1 MRRCQFARHAPRLSV
16 LFTALVMLTE
26 SSSWPLIK
34 MAQFSALK
42 PIFSNVLR
50 QSLALHVDSLTRSFR
65 ALLSQW
71 QSKTS
76 LLLNA
81 ASLSAMFVILQRAL
95 QAAPVATRSL
105 LIEHI
110 YTLPGVLNVIL
121 AKVTALTPI
130 LTQMGADLFAQ
141 FPHSKIATLSAIAT
155 LSVLGN
161 CLELLQLTLDDAD
174 VDCVRGKVTVI
185 IGLLQRIEMN
195 TGVAKSS
202 NMSWHPVLGYCI
214 SSVNDGA
221 TGDAESTVNIQR
233 QLAYLWHPKLVQ
245 VGFLGFLP

>member
-16 LFTALVMLTE
+16 LFTALVMLTDA
-26 SSSWPLIK
+26 SNWPLIK
-34 MAQFSALK
+34 MTQFVPLK
-42 PIFSNVLR
+42 PIFANVLR
-50 QSLALHVDSLTRSFR
+50 QSLALYVDSLAQSFR
-65 ALLSQW
+65 SLLSQW

-76 LLLNA
+76 LLLNS

-95 QAAPVATRSL
+95 QAAPVVTRSL

-130 LTQMGADLFAQ
+130 LTQMGTDLFGQ
-141 FPHSKIATLSAIAT
+141 FPHSKIASISAIAT

-161 CLELLQLTLDDAD
+161 CLELLQLTVDDD
-174 VDCVRGKVTVI
+174 VDSVRVKVTVI

-214 SSVNDGA
+214 SSVSDGA
-221 TGDAESTVNIQR
+221 IGDAESTVNIQR
-233 QLAYLWHPKLVQ
+233 QLAYLWHPKLVK
-245 VGFLGFLP
+245 VGFLP